1 MAMTAW
7 TDRRALDLFSIE
19 HPLLLA
25 PMAGSGGSA
34 LAIAVAR
41 AGGLGAIPCAS
52 IPLQTIES
60 EVHAYRAAAAGAR
73 INLNFFAHTSVTPTD
88 EATQRWLDRLAPYFA
103 EYGVNVADLPKAGG
117 RAPFDS
123 AMCSVVE
130 TLRPEVVSFHFGLP
144 ADVLLDRVKATGAIV
159 IASATTVAEGRWLQD
174 RGCDAVI
181 AQGYESGGH
190 RGNFLTDDMATQP
203 GTFALVPQMVDA
215 LKVPVIAAGGI
226 ADGRGMAA
234 ALCLGASAVQL
245 GTAFLLSEE
254 ATTVAAHRNALR
266 TARDDNTAVTNVLTG
281 RPARGIVNRI
291 MHEVGPLSPDALPFP
306 LAGGPLTPLRA
317 ATEPDGLG
325 DFQPLWSGQAGAL
338 ARDASAGDIVANIAR
353 EAGRLLGM

>member
-1 MAMTAW
+1 MTAW
-7 TDRRALDLFSIE
+7 NDRRALDLFAIE
-19 HPLLLA
+19 HPLLLS

-52 IPLQTIES
+52 IPLETIDA
-60 EVHAYRAAAAGAR
+60 EVKAFRAAIGAR
-73 INLNFFAHTSVTPTD
+73 INLNFFAHSPVTPTD
-88 EATQRWLDRLAPYFA
+88 EATRRWLDRLAPYFA
-103 EYGVNVADLPKAGG
+103 EFGIDPASLPEAGG
-117 RAPFDS
+117 RAPFDA
-123 AMCSVVE
+123 AMCSLVE
-130 TLRPEVVSFHFGLP
+130 QLRPEVVSFHFGLP

-159 IASATTVAEGRWLQD
+159 IASATTVAEGRWLEA

-181 AQGYESGGH
+181 AQGYEAGGH

-203 GTFALVPQMVDA
+203 GLLALVPQLVDA

-226 ADGRGMAA
+226 GDGRGMAA

-245 GTAFLLSEE
+245 GTAFLLSPES
-254 ATTVAAHRNALR
+254 TSVAAHRNAIR

-281 RPARGIVNRI
+281 RPARGVVNRI
-291 MHEVGPLSPDALPFP
+291 MGELGLLSDDALPFP

-317 ATEPDGLG
+317 KTEPHGLG
-325 DFQPLWSGQAGAL
+325 DFQPLWSGQAGAMTRE
-338 ARDASAGDIVANIAR
+338 APAEDIVRDIA
-353 EAGRLLGM
+353 AHAAHLLGV

>member
-1 MAMTAW
+1 MTAW
-7 TDRRALDLFSIE
+7 IDRRALDLFAIE

-34 LAIAVAR
+34 LATAVAR

-52 IPLQTIES
+52 ISLQTIEA
-60 EVHAYRAAAAGAR
+60 EVKTFRASTAGAR
-73 INLNFFAHTSVTPTD
+73 VNLNFFAHAQVTPTD

-103 EYGVNVADLPKAGG
+103 EFGVNAADLPKAGG

-123 AMCSVVE
+123 AMCSLVE

-144 ADVLLDRVKATGAIV
+144 VDALLDRVKATGAIV
-159 IASATTVAEGRWLQD
+159 IASATTVAEGRWLQE

-181 AQGYESGGH
+181 AQGYEAGGH
-190 RGNFLTDDMATQP
+190 RGNFLMDDMATQP

-254 ATTVAAHRNALR
+254 ATTVTAHRNALR

-291 MHEVGPLSPDALPFP
+291 MRELGPLSSDALPFP

-317 ATEPDGLG
+317 VTEPDGLG
-325 DFQPLWSGQAGAL
+325 DFQPLWSGQAGAF
-338 ARDASAGDIVANIAR
+338 ARDGSATEIVMHIAER
-353 EAGRLLGM
+353 AARLLGV

>member
-7 TDRRALDLFSIE
+7 TDRRALDLFAIE

-52 IPLQTIES
+52 ISLETIAS
-60 EVHAYRAAAAGAR
+60 EVRTFRAAVPGSR
-73 INLNFFAHTSVTPTD
+73 INLNFFAHTPVTPTD
-88 EATQRWLDRLAPYFA
+88 EMTQRWLERLVPYFA
-103 EYGVNVADLPKAGG
+103 EYSVDVSTLPKAGG
-117 RAPFDS
+117 RAPFD
-123 AMCSVVE
+123 AGMCSLVE
-130 TLRPEVVSFHFGLP
+130 DLRPEIVSFHFGLP
-144 ADVLLDRVKATGAIV
+144 DDALLDRVKATGAIV
-159 IASATTVAEGRWLQD
+159 IASATTVAEGRWLQE

-181 AQGYESGGH
+181 AQGYEAGGH

-203 GTFALVPQMVDA
+203 GIFSLVPQLVDA

-226 ADGRGMAA
+226 VDGRGMAA

-254 ATTVAAHRNALR
+254 ATSVPAHRNALR

-291 MHEVGPLSPDALPFP
+291 MHELGPLSPDALPFP

-325 DFQPLWSGQAGAL
+325 DFQPLWCGQSGAL
-338 ARDASAGDIVANIAR
+338 AREAPAEDIVAAVV
-353 EAGRLLGM
+353 EKATRLLSL

>member
-1 MAMTAW
+1 MTAW
-7 TDRRALDLFSIE
+7 IDRRALDLFAIE

-41 AGGLGAIPCAS
+41 AGGLGSIPCAS
-52 IPLQTIES
+52 ISLETIDA
-60 EVHAYRAAAAGAR
+60 EVKAFRAAAPGSR
-73 INLNFFAHTSVTPTD
+73 INLNFFAHTPVMPTD
-88 EATQRWLDRLAPYFA
+88 AMTRRWLDRLAPYFV
-103 EYGVNVADLPKAGG
+103 EYDIDPSRLPKAGG
-117 RAPFDS
+117 RAPFDA
-123 AMCSVVE
+123 AMCALVAD
-130 TLRPEVVSFHFGLP
+130 LRPEVVSFHFGLP
-144 ADVLLDRVKATGAIV
+144 DDALLDRVKATGAIV

-181 AQGYESGGH
+181 AQGYEAGGH

-203 GTFALVPQMVDA
+203 GTMSLVPQLVDA
-215 LKVPVIAAGGI
+215 LKVPVIATGGI
-226 ADGRGMAA
+226 VDGRGMAA

-254 ATTVAAHRNALR
+254 ATSVPAHRNALR

-281 RPARGIVNRI
+281 RPARGVINRI
-291 MHEVGPLSPDALPFP
+291 MQELGPLSADALPFP

-317 ATEPDGLG
+317 AVEPDGLG
-325 DFQPLWSGQAGAL
+325 DFQPLWSGQSGAL
-338 ARDASAGDIVANIAR
+338 AREAPAGQIVMDVTKTAAR
-353 EAGRLLGM
+353 LIGL

>member
-1 MAMTAW
+1 MNAW
-7 TDRRALDLFSIE
+7 IDRRALDLFAVE

-52 IPLQTIES
+52 ISLETIDA
-60 EVHAYRAAAAGAR
+60 EVRTFRAAAPRSR
-73 INLNFFAHTSVTPTD
+73 ISLNFFAHTPVTPTD
-88 EATQRWLDRLAPYFA
+88 DMTKRWLDRLAPYFA
-103 EYGVNVADLPKAGG
+103 EFGVDVATLPKAGG
-117 RAPFDS
+117 RAPFDA
-123 AMCSVVE
+123 AMCSLVAD
-130 TLRPEVVSFHFGLP
+130 LRPEVVSFHFGLP
-144 ADVLLDRVKATGAIV
+144 DDVLLDRVKATGAIV

-181 AQGYESGGH
+181 AQGYEAGGH

-203 GTFALVPQMVDA
+203 GTIALVPQMVDA
-215 LKVPVIAAGGI
+215 LTVPVIAAGGI
-226 ADGRGMAA
+226 VDGRAMAA

-254 ATTVAAHRNALR
+254 ATSVTSHRNALR

-281 RPARGIVNRI
+281 RPARGVVNRI
-291 MHEVGPLSPDALPFP
+291 MRELGVLSTDPLPFP

-325 DFQPLWSGQAGAL
+325 DFQPLWSGQSGAL
-338 ARDASAGDIVANIAR
+338 AREAGAAQIVADVVEQA
-353 EAGRLLGM
+353 ARLLRL